1 MKDEGKPFPPTCQ
14 PLLPSSSAVVSPDGE
29 APPKDEGV
37 KMRKELG
44 LLEGTSI
51 ILGII
56 MGSGTLIVVLLLY
69 VSCHIHLYACF

>member
-14 PLLPSSSAVVSPDGE
+14 PLLPASSVASPDGDV
-29 APPKDEGV
+29 PVHKDEGV

-44 LLEGTSI
+44 LMEGTSI

-56 MGSGTLIVVLLLY
+56 MGSGKIL
-69 VSCHIHLYACF
+69 